1 MSKCTVCIYS
11 PTVRMIIFIRL
22 FVFVPVENGIE
33 PAADPQSPADK
44 SRRTC
49 GWPISGNDCSGRVSY
64 SEDYI

>member
-1 MSKCTVCIYS
+1 
-11 PTVRMIIFIRL
+11 MIIFIRL